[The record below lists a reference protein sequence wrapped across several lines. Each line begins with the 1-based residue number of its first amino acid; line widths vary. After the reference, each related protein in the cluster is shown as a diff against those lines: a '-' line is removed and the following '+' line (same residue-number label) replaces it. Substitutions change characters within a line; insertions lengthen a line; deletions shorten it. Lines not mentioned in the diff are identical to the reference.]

1 MFLYETK
8 MLIKTL
14 VEDGQHYGKK
24 TYIQQTTKRLN
35 KTNPAKFVVNSID
48 PCGFSSFCSL

>member
-1 MFLYETK
+1 MCRMFLYETK

-24 TYIQQTTKRLN
+24 DLYS
-35 KTNPAKFVVNSID
+35 TNY
-48 PCGFSSFCSL
+48 